1 MKNTHFCVYGAASDL
16 IDPHYLA
23 VGEQLGHALAEADCG
38 LVFGGG
44 ASGMMGAVARGVR
57 AKNGYIVGVAPSF
70 FNVDGV
76 LYPHCDELIYTETM
90 RERKQIMEDR
100 ADSFIV
106 TPGGIGT
113 FEELF
118 EILSLLQLGRIAKPL
133 AFLNIRDYFQG
144 IERLLDHAIAE
155 GFMQASCK
163 QLYRFFREDEIPE
176 MLAYLRA
183 GLESPHRI
191 HRPFP

>member
-1 MKNTHFCVYGAASDL
+1 MVKQHFCVYGAASDL

-23 VGEQLGHALAEADCG
+23 VGERLGSAMAEAGYG

-57 AKNGYIVGVAPSF
+57 ARNGHIIGVAPSF
-70 FNVDGV
+70 FHVDGV
-76 LYPHCDELIYTETM
+76 LYAHCDEMISTETM

-100 ADSFIV
+100 ANGFIV

-113 FEELF
+113 FEECF
-118 EILSLLQLGRIAKPL
+118 EILSLLQLGRTTKPI
-133 AFLNIRDYFQG
+133 AFLNINNYFTALDS
-144 IERLLDHAIAE
+144 LLDHCIAQH
-155 GFMQASCK
+155 FMQASCK
-163 QLYRFFREDEIPE
+163 EFYRFFGEDEIPA
-176 MLAYLRA
+176 LLSYLRDGA
-183 GLESPHRI
+183 KGQPRI